1 MERGEH
7 RWEYSIS
14 SIFVHIYL
22 FSFSSLFPQFKSK
35 KKKSRTPSSSIN
47 CFALYISITQDERR
61 GGWRTNASPSP
72 SLPFCLQEAA
82 ASFAEWERL
91 MKGLGSGVA
100 DNPFTEVMSLVTQMY
115 KQTAIA
121 KVMGHQVELCLP
133 FPQGVSLYSKVQL
146 WKMRQEI
153 KYESFMC
160 LQVNTTDYT
169 WLSRFILNILSCVQP
184 RMKHF

>member
-1 MERGEH
+1 MKNER
-7 RWEYSIS
+7 
-14 SIFVHIYL
+14 
-22 FSFSSLFPQFKSK
+22 
-35 KKKSRTPSSSIN
+35 
-47 CFALYISITQDERR
+47 ITV
-61 GGWRTNASPSP
+61 
-72 SLPFCLQEAA
+72 SLPLFALQEAA

-146 WKMRQEI
+146 
-153 KYESFMC
+153 
-160 LQVNTTDYT
+160 
-169 WLSRFILNILSCVQP
+169 
-184 RMKHF
+184 